1 MSDRIAIMHD
11 GVMDQ
16 IGTPSEIYEH
26 PATKFVAT
34 FIGETNIFDGTV
46 KSDNPERIT
55 IGVENGDIIGTGEG
69 FKTGEFI
76 TVSVRPEKMK
86 FSNDPVDGFSLV
98 ATVKDFIYVGNIVK
112 CVVELPNKNQL
123 KIERLAGEE
132 LPKAG
137 DMVFVYWDKEDAVL
151 IHNMDNS
158 FFQAVENAV
167 FV

>member
-1 MSDRIAIMHD
+1 M
-11 GVMDQ
+11 
-16 IGTPSEIYEH
+16 
-26 PATKFVAT
+26 
-34 FIGETNIFDGTV
+34 
-46 KSDNPERIT
+46 
-55 IGVENGDIIGTGEG
+55 
-69 FKTGEFI
+69 
-76 TVSVRPEKMK
+76 
-86 FSNDPVDGFSLV
+86 
-98 ATVKDFIYVGNIVK
+98 K

-137 DMVFVYWDKEDAVL
+137 YMVFVYWDKEDAVL